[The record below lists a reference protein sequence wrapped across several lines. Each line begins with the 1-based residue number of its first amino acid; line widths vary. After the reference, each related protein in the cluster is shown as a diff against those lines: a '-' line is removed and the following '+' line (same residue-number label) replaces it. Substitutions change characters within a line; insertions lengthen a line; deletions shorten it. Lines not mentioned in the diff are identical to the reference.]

1 MFNLSVGDYC
11 TYYGFAGQHSL
22 VKIIAFGCDDEY
34 NGYVRIKF
42 ISNGSECYVRESQL
56 CKY

>member
-1 MFNLSVGDYC
+1 MFNLSIGDYC

-22 VKIIAFGCDDEY
+22 VKIIAFGCDYEY
-34 NGYVRIKF
+34 NGYVCVKF
-42 ISNGSECYVRESQL
+42 VSNGNECYQL